1 MVALTGPA
9 ISNRAH
15 SNHDRQASQGRVK
28 VRTLTG
34 LEGKYRGVSFS
45 FEANGASSTA
55 SLDDLV
61 RGFAFAA
68 AGILAILAIA
78 LKSYVR
84 PIIIL
89 TAVAFRIVGSVPA
102 YWALGMDLSIFLLCG
117 IATAGVAVNDGLVIV
132 TFIDS
137 YASRRES
144 LMQAA

>member
-9 ISNRAH
+9 ISNRGH
-15 SNHDRQASQGRVK
+15 SNHDRQASEGRVK
-28 VRTLTG
+28 VRILTG

-55 SLDDLV
+55 SFDDLV

-68 AGILAILAIA
+68 ASILATLAIA

-89 TAVAFRIVGSVPA
+89 TAVPFGMAGAVPA

-117 IATAGVAVNDGLVIV
+117 IVTAGAVVNGGLVIV
-132 TFIDS
+132 MFIDS